1 MKFESV
7 PQYLTLLTMKLKK
20 ENLYMFSFYVTENAV
35 PFYYKDQRV
44 ISVWE
49 SNSGLLWTI
58 F

>member
-44 ISVWE
+44 ISV
-49 SNSGLLWTI
+49 
-58 F
+58 